1 MTYASKL
8 SEQLKVA
15 QAYNDKLKVIEQFLN
30 VAMLKIEEHE
40 RQLAS
45 HGDAISDIQ
54 AAMKLL
60 DASVDER
67 LKRKPAIV
75 TTMTAKGMCIKLGII
90 NDPVKFNALKFFA
103 ERFCKEHDLP
113 FSKGEG
119 TKKHPTYPLEAAKW
133 AMEQVK

>member
-1 MTYASKL
+1 MTYPSKL

-15 QAYNDKLKVIEQFLN
+15 QAYNDKLKVLEQFLN

-40 RQLAS
+40 KHLDTHS
-45 HGDAISDIQ
+45 DAISDLQ
-54 AAMKLL
+54 AAQRLL

-67 LKRKPAIV
+67 LKRKPAVV
-75 TTMTAKGMCIKLGII
+75 TNMTAKAMCHKLGII
-90 NDPVKFNALKFFA
+90 NDHVKYNALKFFA

-113 FSKGEG
+113 FSKGQG
-119 TKKHPTYPLEAAKW
+119 TKKHPTYPIEAAKW